1 MLLFIPCGHWR
12 TVLGVAVTGCGTI
25 RIVDSD
31 DPERRIRELERRL
44 ADAKGGPRE
53 NVPAGDEAGSAEVA
67 GMTLPPSP
75 GMMAP
80 APPGVNPPSYDPLR
94 RQMDRRRRL
103 GSIWLVF
110 LVPGIMLV
118 GILVFHPYRVEKHS
132 TPSTSWSGGEP
143 TPDLSGAVTVGPG
156 GNLTAEPSNGT
167 VTFVCD
173 RGDVTIGGN
182 TNSFYLVG
190 HCAHLTVR
198 GSHNKVIVDG
208 ADAIDTDGSGNQV
221 IYHSGT
227 PQISVAGAGNIVEK
241 G

>member
-1 MLLFIPCGHWR
+1 M
-12 TVLGVAVTGCGTI
+12 
-25 RIVDSD
+25 DSD
-31 DPERRIRELERRL
+31 DPERRIRELERQL

-53 NVPAGDEAGSAEVA
+53 NVPAGDEARPAEVP
-67 GMTLPPSP
+67 GMTLPPP
-75 GMMAP
+75 PAMMAP
-80 APPGVNPPSYDPLR
+80 APPGVNPPSYEVLR
-94 RQMDRRRRL
+94 RQMDRRRRF

-118 GILVFHPYRVEKHS
+118 AILVFHPYRVEKHP
-132 TPSTSWSGGEP
+132 TPSTSWSAAEP
-143 TPDLSGAVTVGPG
+143 TPDLSGAVMTVGPG

-173 RGDVTIGGN
+173 RGDITVGGN
-182 TNSFYLVG
+182 TNSVYLSG
-190 HCAHLTVR
+190 QCAHLTVR
-198 GSHNKVIVDG
+198 GSHNKVVVDG

-227 PQISVAGAGNIVEK
+227 PQISVAGSGNLVKK